1 MRAGGQFDR
10 EAAACFKNNKK
21 AGKNKGKAW
30 VKSAGTQKIPGPANG
45 GGNAS
50 SSSRPRRGAA
60 RPGAG
65 PSGVLR
71 SCYRR
76 GRTTPPASP
85 ACARARSRATAAS
98 RNCPRAG
105 PARASQFWGG
115 GTSLKIIA
123 VLREPVGRFQSQFQ
137 MRVRLQ
143 ASAAYLSRAADDEA
157 NDDLDAFAKAVVSHP
172 KWWKKD
178 PVPALFPPARNGVY
192 EGVYVAHLNRWLKH
206 FAAPDHLRVY
216 FYESFYFSDTPAKL
230 GDPSASS
237 ASTRAVDTAT
247 IVNRSYN
254 THGDGHSL
262 TYEAHQYLSAAAKLR
277 LWCLCPQQ
285 RLSVP
290 LDLPPPLEPSRSSAS
305 SRPRT
310 RRPRQPTR
318 PCRRGTASFVS

>member
-1 MRAGGQFDR
+1 MRKGEIAGD
-10 EAAACFKNNKK
+10 
-21 AGKNKGKAW
+21 
-30 VKSAGTQKIPGPANG
+30 
-45 GGNAS
+45 S
-50 SSSRPRRGAA
+50 SVAYLVHA
-60 RPGAG
+60 QA
-65 PSGVLR
+65 
-71 SCYRR
+71 
-76 GRTTPPASP
+76 
-85 ACARARSRATAAS
+85 
-98 RNCPRAG
+98 
-105 PARASQFWGG
+105 PARASQFCGG

-230 GDPSASS
+230 GDVMRFVGLDPA
-237 ASTRAVDTAT
+237 AVDTAT

-277 LWCLCPQQ
+277 LYRCLKPYNK
-285 RLSVP
+285 RLSVLLDEP
-290 LDLPPPLEPSRSSAS
+290 LPRAWNLSSLERLVEAANATAAATNATLPSR
-305 SRPRT
+305 
-310 RRPRQPTR
+310 
-318 PCRRGTASFVS
+318 